1 MRPVLSIVG
10 VTGPAGQLAAGQ
22 QLRFGA
28 CRCGVCDLDL
38 VVPAGA
44 SGPVVGQVAA
54 HPDHWRLDNLGSAP
68 LTVMDLEQPR
78 NQLTVGS
85 GRAGAV
91 VPFELSQ
98 IHDGELLLAT
108 VFGPE
113 PAVARGGVAPC
124 PAVGVARIPG
134 DLDPAATYFAVL
146 VALCEPRLRPPS
158 GAVPASD
165 HPPLPTSPEIARA
178 LARRGVAISPR
189 AVDAHIEYLI
199 DKLGIQSA
207 EPAGRAKRGWRK
219 EALAAAALR
228 RRLVR
233 PEHLRRPAPTI
244 AAAT

>member
-1 MRPVLSIVG
+1 MRPVVSIVG
-10 VTGPAGQLAAGQ
+10 PTGPGGQLAAGER
-22 QLRFGA
+22 LRFGA
-28 CRCGVCDLDL
+28 CRCGGCDFELL
-38 VVPAGA
+38 VPAGA
-44 SGPVVGQVAA
+44 SGPVLGQVTA
-54 HPDHWRLDNLGSAP
+54 HPDHWRLDNLGAAP
-68 LTVMDLEQPR
+68 LTVVDLELSE
-78 NQLTVGS
+78 NQLTVAS

-113 PAVARGGVAPC
+113 PAVAHRGDAPC
-124 PAVGVARIPG
+124 PAVGMVHIPG

-146 VALCEPRLRPPS
+146 VALCESRLRPPS
-158 GAVPASD
+158 GAARPSD
-165 HPPLPTSPEIARA
+165 HPTLPTSPEIARA

-199 DKLGIQSA
+199 EKLGLQSA

-233 PEHLRRPAPTI
+233 PEHLRRPA
-244 AAAT
+244 AAR